1 MRQLAYALPVLPGFD
16 SLRPKTYAAWP
27 VWKDSTTAEVR
38 FVPLSLKQAA
48 KRWQKA
54 RRFDRQ
60 THISGKH
67 GGVIGRTALAVL
79 YALLFDCLDFKT
91 GQLDPSYE
99 YIAKKA
105 GVCRRAV
112 ATALA
117 HLKDLGLLHWQ
128 RRSHAEQDG
137 NGGYRQV
144 QETNAYASLPP
155 SQWRGY
161 FEPPPPPPP
170 EPGTW
175 GDHPPLPPVIDQ
187 AAADLAAGSPH
198 RTVLAG
204 LECDPGDP
212 LAGALAS
219 YGRAIVGPQ
228 T

>member
-1 MRQLAYALPVLPGFD
+1 M
-16 SLRPKTYAAWP
+16 
-27 VWKDSTTAEVR
+27 
-38 FVPLSLKQAA
+38 
-48 KRWQKA
+48 
-54 RRFDRQ
+54 
-60 THISGKH
+60 
-67 GGVIGRTALAVL
+67 IGRTALAVL

-117 HLKDLGLLHWQ
+117 RLKDLGLLHWQ
-128 RRSHAEQDG
+128 RRSHPETDG
-137 NGGYRQV
+137 NGGFRLV

-161 FEPPPPPPP
+161 FEPPPSPPP

-187 AAADLAAGSPH
+187 AAADLAAGSS
-198 RTVLAG
+198 LAPCWPGWNAIRATRSPARSRLSVAPFSAHKPRNLRECKCCQETLTRIINLSG
-204 LECDPGDP
+204 LRYAQT
-212 LAGALAS
+212 LAALPNGAA
-219 YGRAIVGPQ
+219 
-228 T
+228 